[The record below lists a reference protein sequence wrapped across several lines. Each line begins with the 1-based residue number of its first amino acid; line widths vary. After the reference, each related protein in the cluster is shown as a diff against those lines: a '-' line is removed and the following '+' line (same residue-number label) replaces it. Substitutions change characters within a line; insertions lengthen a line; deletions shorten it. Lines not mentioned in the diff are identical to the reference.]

1 MGVGASPRCPNPHTL
16 CAQPGAHYNR
26 PVATSNPL
34 RLMAV
39 FAHPDDE
46 SLATGSLLARYA
58 AEGVETYLVT
68 ATRGERG
75 WAGPPADNPGLEA
88 LGQIREAELRAAAR
102 LLALHEMNLLDYV
115 DGDLDRADPHEATG
129 RIVAHLRR
137 VQPQVVVTFGPEG
150 AYGHPDHIAISQ
162 FTTAAIVCAADAAY
176 QPELGPAHRVA
187 KLYYLADTGDLF
199 QLYAAC
205 IGPMHI
211 EVDGVQRQ
219 AVGWEEWKI
228 TTRID
233 ADAYWEVAWQAF
245 LCHVTQWAGYRPL
258 EPLLAEHHA
267 TIIGM
272 RTFYRAFSLVNGG
285 RRLET
290 DLFDGLR

>member
-1 MGVGASPRCPNPHTL
+1 MPT
-16 CAQPGAHYNR
+16 
-26 PVATSNPL
+26 PL

-75 WAGPPADNPGLEA
+75 WAGPPEDDPGPAA
-88 LGQIREAELRAAAR
+88 LGSLREAELMAAADILGLR
-102 LLALHEMNLLDYV
+102 EVNFLGYT
-115 DGDLDRADPHEATG
+115 DGDLDAADHQEATA

-137 VQPQVVVTFGPEG
+137 VRPQVVVTFGPNG

-162 FTTAAIVCAADAAY
+162 LALAAIVCATDAAY
-176 QPELGPAHRVA
+176 RPDLGAPHGVS
-187 KLYYLADTGDLF
+187 KFYYLADNKELYE
-199 QLYAAC
+199 LYASC
-205 IGPMHI
+205 IGPMSMT
-211 EVDGVQRQ
+211 VDGVKRLGI
-219 AVGWEEWKI
+219 GWEDWMV

-233 ADAYWEVAWQAF
+233 ADDYWETAWQAF

-258 EPLLAEHHA
+258 EPLLPEHHA
-267 TIIGM
+267 AIIGV
-272 RTFYRAFSLVNGG
+272 RTFYRVFSLVNGG

-290 DLFDGLR
+290 DLFDGLRE